1 MCWYVN
7 VMTSLLT
14 VPLSTFDFSWL
25 EKGTE
30 SWTTATLQG
39 RDEFRCFINSVIALA
54 FVPPTFVRVAWR
66 GLMGEA
72 PAFGNREDF
81 FQYFQNTWLDGNFP
95 IRMWNVYSLE
105 GPRTNNNTEGWHSKL
120 RKLAGKAH
128 APQYLWSC
136 HPLQIRAGSHR
147 SMYHAVGCR
156 QTVNQEEEEIQTAIG
171 CHFDC
176 LYL

>member
-1 MCWYVN
+1 MLICECHDY
-7 VMTSLLT
+7 SLLT
-14 VPLSTFDFSWL
+14 VPLSTFDWRKVQNL
-25 EKGTE
+25 G
-30 SWTTATLQG
+30 LQQLYKED
-39 RDEFRCFINSVIALA
+39 DEFRCFINSMIALA
-54 FVPPTFVRVAWR
+54 FVPPTFVWMAWR

-105 GPRTNNNTEGWHSKL
+105 GPRTNNNTEEWHSKL
-120 RKLAGKAH
+120 RKLQGKPTPIFMKLSPSSNQSRQ
-128 APQYLWSC
+128 PQK
-136 HPLQIRAGSHR
+136 
-147 SMYHAVGCR
+147 YHAVGCR
-156 QTVNQEEEEIQTAIG
+156 RTVNQEEEIQTAIG